1 MCGVFARHPCFPTVC
16 GVFGRHPCYPDYW
29 IGQDLRLTIESV
41 STGERRPAATT
52 TIGPT
57 PRTHKLDTLRAM
69 FDALRACWIPPA
81 KDEAR
86 AGMQMSVRFAF
97 KRSGEI
103 IATPRVTYVSP
114 GAPPEARETYL
125 HAISAALERCTP
137 LPFSR
142 RVGRGGGG
150 SADRDPLCRQPGPAM
165 MNSVRACGGGAGAR
179 RVGDRRGRATVPAAA
194 QYAQRPRGRAA
205 GMLGSAAARSVAR
218 RHAGH
223 GPDELPAQR

>member
-1 MCGVFARHPCFPTVC
+1 MLAATVLEVRPAGAMCGVFARHPCFPTVC
-16 GVFGRHPCYPDYW
+16 GAFGRLPCYPDYW

-41 STGERRPAATT
+41 STVERPPDGDDPGRFDASD
-52 TIGPT
+52 
-57 PRTHKLDTLRAM
+57 HKLDTLRAM

-125 HAISAALERCTP
+125 NAINAALERCTP
-137 LPFSR
+137 LPFSQ
-142 RVGRGGGG
+142 G
-150 SADRDPLCRQPGPAM
+150 L
-165 MNSVRACGGGAGAR
+165 GGAVA
-179 RVGDRRGRATVPAAA
+179 GRPIAIRFVDNRDKP
-194 QYAQRPRGRAA
+194 
-205 GMLGSAAARSVAR
+205 
-218 RHAGH
+218 
-223 GPDELPAQR
+223 